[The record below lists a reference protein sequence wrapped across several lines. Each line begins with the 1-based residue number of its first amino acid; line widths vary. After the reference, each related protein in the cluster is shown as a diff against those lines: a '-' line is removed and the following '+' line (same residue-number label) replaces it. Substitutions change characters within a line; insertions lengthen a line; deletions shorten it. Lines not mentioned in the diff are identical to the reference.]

1 MKTSLTL
8 STVLFA
14 LTLTPAAFASGAQE
28 QTQTVA
34 SAVATAT
41 PSPSVTVF
49 TVQHV
54 PQAAAVTRTVLDQLD
69 VDVRANLLSNLRAT
83 SSLVV
88 EALQIAAPALVEFA
102 SKPLELSSR

>member
-14 LTLTPAAFASGAQE
+14 LTLTPAAFANGAQE
-28 QTQTVA
+28 QTQA
-34 SAVATAT
+34 AAAVAAAT
-41 PSPSVTVF
+41 PSASVTVF
-49 TVQHV
+49 TVQQV
-54 PQAAAVTRTVLDQLD
+54 PQVAAVTHAVLEQLD

-83 SSLVV
+83 STLVV
-88 EALQIAAPALVEFA
+88 EALQIAAPALVEVA